1 MLVTIF
7 NISSFKPALNNKEKK
22 YYFNNKVDIIIKGEC
37 RSNTP
42 STIVMYKDKKLTLIR
57 EGIIKFKE
65 LEDFVYG
72 R

>member
-1 MLVTIF
+1 
-7 NISSFKPALNNKEKK
+7 PALNDEEAR

-42 STIVMYKDKKLTLIR
+42 STIVMYKDNKLTLIR